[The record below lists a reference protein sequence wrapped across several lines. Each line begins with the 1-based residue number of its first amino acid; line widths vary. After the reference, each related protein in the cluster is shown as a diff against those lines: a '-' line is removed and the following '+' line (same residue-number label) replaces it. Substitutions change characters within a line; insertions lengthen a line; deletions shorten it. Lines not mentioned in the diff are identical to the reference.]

1 MNCSQLL
8 DRRASTNWEKS
19 ASTFRHLTER
29 LSELGS
35 AIRPWVQPVSSDSS
49 PSERIFT
56 QKPMTPA
63 RSR

>member
-8 DRRASTNWEKS
+8 DRRATTNWEKS

-35 AIRPWVQPVSSDSS
+35 AIRPWVQPLSPDSS
-49 PSERIFT
+49 PSDSNFT
-56 QKPMTPA
+56 QKPMTSA

>member
-8 DRRASTNWEKS
+8 DRRATTKWEKPT
-19 ASTFRHLTER
+19 STFRHLTER

-35 AIRPWVQPVSSDSS
+35 AIRPWVRSMPSDPSS
-49 PSERIFT
+49 PERIFT
-56 QKPMTPA
+56 QKPMSPA

>member
-8 DRRASTNWEKS
+8 DRRATTNWEKS
-19 ASTFRHLTER
+19 ASTFRNLTER

-35 AIRPWVQPVSSDSS
+35 AIRPWVQPTPSDPS
-49 PSERIFT
+49 PADRIFS
-56 QKPMTPA
+56 QKPMSPA

>member
-8 DRRASTNWEKS
+8 DRRTTTNWEKS

-35 AIRPWVQPVSSDSS
+35 AIRPWVQSAPSASSS
-49 PSERIFT
+49 PDRILA
-56 QKPMTPA
+56 QKPMTSV